1 MLHTNEYNIS
11 SLKAEDAGWYSFI
24 FTDYYNQSA
33 KVDFKLR
40 VRTSSVGV
48 KEVPSEAEGIVRRQ
62 YFTLSGTE
70 VPIPVHRGMFVVRT
84 LYEDGRVDVVKVFIG
99 DSDC

>member
-1 MLHTNEYNIS
+1 MQVGTLSFLQIIII
-11 SLKAEDAGWYSFI
+11 KAQRWI
-24 FTDYYNQSA
+24 
-33 KVDFKLR
+33 
-40 VRTSSVGV
+40 TSSVGV

-84 LYEDGRVDVVKVFIG
+84 LYEDGRVDVAKVFIG